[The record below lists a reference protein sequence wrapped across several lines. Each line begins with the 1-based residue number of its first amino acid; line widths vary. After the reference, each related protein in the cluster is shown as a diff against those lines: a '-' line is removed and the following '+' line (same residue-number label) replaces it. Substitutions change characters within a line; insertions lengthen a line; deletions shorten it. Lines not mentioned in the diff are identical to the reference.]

1 MITLQ
6 PIVPPAY
13 AIRIC
18 PDAVPGQEMPDFVGS
33 GVLEVGWI
41 DCTTAKLLA
50 LNAELTRPLMRE
62 LVRVLRER
70 GIETLLSKRKDSH
83 TIPCSVLRPDGY
95 YETDLIKL
103 AARGGC

>member
-1 MITLQ
+1 MITLE

-13 AIRIC
+13 ALRIC
-18 PDAVPGQEMPDFVGS
+18 PDAVPGQDKPAFIGS

-41 DCTTAKLLA
+41 DPRIAKLLA
-50 LNAELTRPLMRE
+50 LNAELSRPLMRE
-62 LVRVLRER
+62 LVAALRAR
-70 GIETLLSKRKDSH
+70 DIETLLSKRKDSH
-83 TIPCSVLRPDGY
+83 TLPCSVLRPDGY